1 MFYKIML
8 WINII
13 FMSAVGFVSIYQG
26 KPLPPPNVF
35 TVASSFI
42 WIYCIVQENKR

>member
-1 MFYKIML
+1 MFFKIML

-13 FMSAVGFVSIYQG
+13 FMAVVGFIFIYQG

-42 WIYCIVQENKR
+42 WIYYIVEEKKN